1 MFWASI
7 ERHIIIFSNSIFQI
21 RWKRLVFHYLP
32 LSIAILYTPIFYAY
46 VIFIYNCI
54 NTWDYEELLC
64 TAPCF
69 YENKILGS
77 MDWLLNI
84 IIPAFSI
91 VLANLILIIR
101 VIYRATG
108 IRHNIE
114 RTKKNRRMTIQLL
127 SISSVFLI
135 FWLPIAITGLIQQFF
150 SPTFLIDV
158 QFNIFFYLIYFIQLL
173 IPFICLVLLSELKKS
188 IRAKFRQWRGR
199 NTIRDAT
206 CLPMA
211 TVVPTLHGLFYK

>member
-1 MFWASI
+1 
-7 ERHIIIFSNSIFQI
+7 
-21 RWKRLVFHYLP
+21 
-32 LSIAILYTPIFYAY
+32 
-46 VIFIYNCI
+46 
-54 NTWDYEELLC
+54 
-64 TAPCF
+64 
-69 YENKILGS
+69 
-77 MDWLLNI
+77 
-84 IIPAFSI
+84 
-91 VLANLILIIR
+91 
-101 VIYRATG
+101 
-108 IRHNIE
+108 
-114 RTKKNRRMTIQLL
+114 MTIQLL